1 MIYIFINHNSDEI
14 VMLIRLPYN
23 TNNELMLCVK
33 DYKPYTKEILSTY
46 KSNHLSL
53 LMLMYR

>member
-33 DYKPYTKEILSTY
+33 NYKPYTKEILSAY